1 MIACTRDF
9 PRSEDGANNFATFVC
24 RVQYDTPLLTTQAD
38 AYNALFLTFFFIAN
52 CQFFL
57 SAFFLGPFRERNF
70 FLNSFGLRV

>member
-38 AYNALFLTFFFIAN
+38 AYNALLGLTI
-52 CQFFL
+52 C
-57 SAFFLGPFRERNF
+57 PTDE
-70 FLNSFGLRV
+70 